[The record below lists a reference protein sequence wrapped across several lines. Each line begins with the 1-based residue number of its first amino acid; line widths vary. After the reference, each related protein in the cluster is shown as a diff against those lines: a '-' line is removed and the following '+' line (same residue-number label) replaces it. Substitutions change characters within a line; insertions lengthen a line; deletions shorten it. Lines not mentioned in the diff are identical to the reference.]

1 MHGYH
6 VGMQTWTLCDGRW
19 QRGDLPGGQAQWF
32 HICAAESGSGPLE
45 TLGRRFGLHPLA
57 IDDCRS
63 PEIHRP
69 KVNEFS
75 DHLFI
80 VLVAC
85 DGRDDH
91 DVRLE
96 EVDVF
101 LGEDFLITFIDEPI
115 PEFSAFIRDLDD
127 GVGMRPGPDGLL
139 YEIADRLVDGILPE
153 INQIADQLDAIEERI
168 VANPGGDTTGAQVI
182 ALRARGSAIRRAIA
196 PQLGVMQ
203 RLSRGEFRYVR
214 EANRVYFRDVYDHLM
229 RVDAALESV
238 REDGEVV
245 LSTYLS
251 ALNNRMSEVMKVLS
265 VVAALALPATVI
277 TGIFGTNF
285 EDIPGLRSSWG
296 FGAMLAGIAGVAAS
310 MAYFFHRRGWW

>member
-1 MHGYH
+1 
-6 VGMQTWTLCDGRW
+6 VQTWTLCDGHW
-19 QRGDLPGGQAQWF
+19 QPGDLPGGQARWF
-32 HICAAESGSGPLE
+32 HVCAADGDGNALDA
-45 TLGRRFGLHPLA
+45 LGQRFGLHPLA

-63 PEIHRP
+63 PEVHRP

-80 VLVAC
+80 VLVAS

-96 EVDVF
+96 EVDIF
-101 LGEDFLITFIDEPI
+101 LGADFLITYIDDAI
-115 PEFSAFIRDLDD
+115 PEFSDFFRELAD
-127 GVGMRPGPDGLL
+127 GVGVRPGPDGLL
-139 YEIADRLVDGILPE
+139 YELADRLVDGILPE
-153 INQIADQLDAIEERI
+153 VNQIADQLDAIEERI
-168 VANPGGDTTGAQVI
+168 VAHPGSENAGAAVI
-182 ALRARGSAIRRAIA
+182 GLRARGSAIRRAIA
-196 PQLGVMQ
+196 PQLAVMQ
-203 RLSRGEFRYVR
+203 RLSRGEFRYIG

-229 RVDAALESV
+229 RVDASLESV

-285 EDIPGLRSSWG
+285 ESIPGLQSSWG
-296 FGAMLAGIAGVAAS
+296 FGVMLAGIAGVAAG
-310 MAYFFHRRGWW
+310 MAIFFKRRGWW